1 MEHLRNFL
9 VLYNLNVFDITYFI
23 SQQTYILSH
32 DCFPNYSAK

>member
-23 SQQTYILSH
+23 SQQTYILSRLL
-32 DCFPNYSAK
+32 SQL